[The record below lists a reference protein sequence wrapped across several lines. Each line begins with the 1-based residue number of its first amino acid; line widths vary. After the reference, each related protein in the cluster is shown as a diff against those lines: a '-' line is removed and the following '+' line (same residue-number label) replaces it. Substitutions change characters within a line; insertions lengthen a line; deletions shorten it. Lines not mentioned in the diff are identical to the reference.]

1 MVPFLFL
8 RMPLVWLRGS
18 EWWGKDSM
26 MWSYRLISSL
36 CLLGQLRPDLEG
48 ILTKWYISLSAC
60 LVPPNKHYLHVV

>member
-26 MWSYRLISSL
+26 MWSYRLISSP
-36 CLLGQLRPDLEG
+36 RPFVFWDNLDL
-48 ILTKWYISLSAC
+48 I
-60 LVPPNKHYLHVV
+60 